1 MKNPVLLVMSIL
13 AGVSAALGLGTL
25 QDLVSPTVL
34 GWILIMQAAITA
46 GVQYWVRGQVTPLAD
61 PRDARGRE
69 LTTRPAS
76 DSD

>member
-34 GWILIMQAAITA
+34 GWILITQAAITA

-61 PRDARGRE
+61 PRDATGERLVRKAPTDRE
-69 LTTRPAS
+69 
-76 DSD
+76 

>member
-34 GWILIMQAAITA
+34 GWILIAQAAATA

-61 PRDARGRE
+61 PRDSRGRE
-69 LTTRPAS
+69 LVTKPLIERE
-76 DSD
+76 

>member
-34 GWILIMQAAITA
+34 GWILLIQAAATT
-46 GVQYWVRGQVTPLAD
+46 GVQHWVRGQVTPLAD
-61 PRDARGRE
+61 PRDATGERLVRKVLTDRE
-69 LTTRPAS
+69 
-76 DSD
+76 